1 MIYSAKLAAPV
12 KKAYGERCYG
22 TNIQKICEQLS
33 LDPEVSGME
42 ACVLCPK
49 DVAGIMRKKV
59 QLAIEDKNPDVCII
73 YIYNNE
79 KEADLVDTPFKK
91 QVKKTTPD
99 VVKDIVED
107 CMGNYLLSAKK
118 TVVSRD
124 AKVTKTINSKP
135 EDVQVTAGGLKGGLF
150 KNKAAAAKKDNQ
162 EVGDELKY
170 DVALDLWYKIDA
182 LGNQV
187 YINKKT
193 GKEMT
198 KMQVE
203 ARKTRIKQGSY
214 KLPKT
219 LPEGVRPDP
228 ADAENVEIP
237 DDLVVGDI
245 EDEED
250 DITVNLGEPKEP
262 EAPVV
267 EEPVKPN
274 LEERVESDFERNLKE
289 VSNFHDWG
297 LFKEAMSKDAAIRQL
312 LEENTTYQGVVQML
326 SVLDTE
332 IKTTYYDKG
341 LTSQQKFEKV
351 LEIGNKRSTLMAT
364 HNDILARKVLDVI
377 DAVTIGARRTVN
389 DLLDEHRKSMEQI
402 TVSKEGLFDETE
414 LHRLVD
420 MRSKAMCELLAL
432 VKSTIQLYQAMDLE
446 VSDVILDMD
455 KRLPSDNEYINEMVG
470 SAAEVLTP
478 TNSMELARTMM
489 RALQEK
495 REAFVLM
502 EEQVRKVIDSIR
514 ELFDRDEAIIQYQQ
528 HITQMLKAHR
538 VEDAV
543 IIDSVIKNILNVY
556 IGQRGSGLTA
566 TALTWSGCLARRRNT
581 LLIDLSN
588 ESKLGDYGEDVL
600 DLDEFMRQRID
611 RPLCVVAGTVPD
623 VEALSEL
630 ITELKTRLDYYA
642 HINVILDST
651 QLEYA
656 KVLAKESLTV
666 NYITNCTKDNMEEMG
681 NVYASVDVNNVAQ
694 KVLMVNPT
702 IDVLKVAEY
711 MNIDVTSTKCVSIPD
726 VPKIKSCG
734 VLQDKPYEYV
744 GVRTVF
750 EEAFK

>member
-1 MIYSAKLAAPV
+1 MIYTAKLAAPV

-59 QLAIEDKNPDVCII
+59 QLAIEDKNPDVCVI

-182 LGNQV
+182 LGNQI

-193 GKEMT
+193 SKEMT

-245 EDEED
+245 EDD
-250 DITVNLGEPKEP
+250 DIPVNLGEPKEP
-262 EAPVV
+262 ESPVV

-364 HNDILARKVLDVI
+364 HNDILARKVLSVI

-588 ESKLGDYGEDVL
+588 GSKLGDYGEDVV

-623 VEALSEL
+623 VEALTEL
-630 ITELKTRLDYYA
+630 ITELKTRLDYYT

>member
-150 KNKAAAAKKDNQ
+150 KNKAAAAK

-219 LPEGVRPDP
+219 LP
-228 ADAENVEIP
+228 DAENVEIP
-237 DDLVVGDI
+237 DDLV
-245 EDEED
+245 DEED
-250 DITVNLGEPKEP
+250 DIPVNLGEPKEP

-351 LEIGNKRSTLMAT
+351 LEIGNKRSILMAT

-420 MRSKAMCELLAL
+420 MRSKAICELLAL

-711 MNIDVTSTKCVSIPD
+711 MNIEVTSTKCVSIPD

>member
-250 DITVNLGEPKEP
+250 DIPVNLGEPKEP
-262 EAPVV
+262 EAPVA

-364 HNDILARKVLDVI
+364 RNDILARKVLDVI

-420 MRSKAMCELLAL
+420 MRSKAICELLAL

-588 ESKLGDYGEDVL
+588 ESKLGDYGEDVV

-623 VEALSEL
+623 VEALAEL

>member
-59 QLAIEDKNPDVCII
+59 QLAIEDKNPDVCVI

-250 DITVNLGEPKEP
+250 DIPVNLGEPKEP

>member
-1 MIYSAKLAAPV
+1 VIYTAKLAAPV

-59 QLAIEDKNPDVCII
+59 QLAIEDKNPDVCVI

-182 LGNQV
+182 LGNQI

-245 EDEED
+245 EDD
-250 DITVNLGEPKEP
+250 DIPVNLGEPKEP
-262 EAPVV
+262 ESPVV

-364 HNDILARKVLDVI
+364 HNDILARKVLSVI

-588 ESKLGDYGEDVL
+588 ESKLGDYGEDVV

-611 RPLCVVAGTVPD
+611 RPLCVVAGTVLD
-623 VEALSEL
+623 VEALTEL

-656 KVLAKESLTV
+656 KILAKESLTV

-711 MNIDVTSTKCVSIPD
+711 MNIDVTSTKCISIPD

>member
-150 KNKAAAAKKDNQ
+150 KNKATAAKKDNQ

-219 LPEGVRPDP
+219 LPEGV
-228 ADAENVEIP
+228 EIP

-250 DITVNLGEPKEP
+250 DIPVNLGEPKEP
-262 EAPVV
+262 EAPVA

-420 MRSKAMCELLAL
+420 MRSKAICELLAL

-588 ESKLGDYGEDVL
+588 ESKLGDYGEDVV

-623 VEALSEL
+623 VEALAEL

>member
-250 DITVNLGEPKEP
+250 DIPVNLGEPKEP

>member
-250 DITVNLGEPKEP
+250 DIPVNLGEPKEP

-351 LEIGNKRSTLMAT
+351 LEIGNKRSILMAT

-656 KVLAKESLTV
+656 KVLAKESLTI

>member
-364 HNDILARKVLDVI
+364 NNDILARKVLDVI

>member
-250 DITVNLGEPKEP
+250 DIPVNLGEPKEP

-420 MRSKAMCELLAL
+420 MRSKAICELLAL

-734 VLQDKPYEYV
+734 VMQDKPYEYV

>member
-150 KNKAAAAKKDNQ
+150 KNKAAAAK

-250 DITVNLGEPKEP
+250 DIPVNLGEPKEP
-262 EAPVV
+262 EAPVA

-351 LEIGNKRSTLMAT
+351 LEIGNKRSILMAT

-432 VKSTIQLYQAMDLE
+432 AKSTIQLYQAMDLE

>member
-198 KMQVE
+198 RMQVE

-250 DITVNLGEPKEP
+250 DIPVNLGEPKEP

-566 TALTWSGCLARRRNT
+566 TALTWSGCLARRRNA

-588 ESKLGDYGEDVL
+588 ESKLGDYGEDVV

>member
-219 LPEGVRPDP
+219 LPEGV
-228 ADAENVEIP
+228 EIP

-250 DITVNLGEPKEP
+250 DIPVNLGEPKEP
-262 EAPVV
+262 EAPVA

-420 MRSKAMCELLAL
+420 MRSKAICELLAL

-455 KRLPSDNEYINEMVG
+455 KRLPSDNEYVNEMVG

-588 ESKLGDYGEDVL
+588 ESKLGDYGEDVI

>member
-250 DITVNLGEPKEP
+250 DIPVNLGEPKEP

-420 MRSKAMCELLAL
+420 TRSKAMCELLAL

-566 TALTWSGCLARRRNT
+566 TTLTWSGCLARRRNT

>member
-1 MIYSAKLAAPV
+1 MIYTAKLAAPV

-59 QLAIEDKNPDVCII
+59 QLAIEDKNPDVCVI

-182 LGNQV
+182 LGNQI

-245 EDEED
+245 EDD
-250 DITVNLGEPKEP
+250 DIPVNLGEPKEP
-262 EAPVV
+262 EPPVV

-364 HNDILARKVLDVI
+364 HNDILARKVLSVI

-588 ESKLGDYGEDVL
+588 ESKLGDYGEDVV

-623 VEALSEL
+623 VEALTEL

>member
-250 DITVNLGEPKEP
+250 DIPVNLGEPKEP

-420 MRSKAMCELLAL
+420 MRSKAICELLAL

-656 KVLAKESLTV
+656 NVLAKESLTV

>member
-250 DITVNLGEPKEP
+250 DIPVNLGEPKEP

-351 LEIGNKRSTLMAT
+351 LEIGNKRSILMAT

-420 MRSKAMCELLAL
+420 MRSKAMYELLAL

>member
-150 KNKAAAAKKDNQ
+150 KNKAAAAKKDKQ

-250 DITVNLGEPKEP
+250 DIPVNLGEPKEP

-588 ESKLGDYGEDVL
+588 ESKLGDYGEDVV

-702 IDVLKVAEY
+702 IDVLKVTEY
-711 MNIDVTSTKCVSIPD
+711 MNVDVTSTKCVSIPD

>member
-250 DITVNLGEPKEP
+250 DIPVNLGEPKEP

-267 EEPVKPN
+267 EEPIKPN

-588 ESKLGDYGEDVL
+588 ESKLGDYGEDVI

-642 HINVILDST
+642 HINVILEST

>member
-250 DITVNLGEPKEP
+250 DIPVNLGEPKEP

-267 EEPVKPN
+267 EEPVEPN

-478 TNSMELARTMM
+478 TNSME
-489 RALQEK
+489 
-495 REAFVLM
+495 
-502 EEQVRKVIDSIR
+502 
-514 ELFDRDEAIIQYQQ
+514 
-528 HITQMLKAHR
+528 
-538 VEDAV
+538 
-543 IIDSVIKNILNVY
+543 
-556 IGQRGSGLTA
+556 
-566 TALTWSGCLARRRNT
+566 
-581 LLIDLSN
+581 
-588 ESKLGDYGEDVL
+588 
-600 DLDEFMRQRID
+600 
-611 RPLCVVAGTVPD
+611 
-623 VEALSEL
+623 
-630 ITELKTRLDYYA
+630 
-642 HINVILDST
+642 
-651 QLEYA
+651 
-656 KVLAKESLTV
+656 
-666 NYITNCTKDNMEEMG
+666 
-681 NVYASVDVNNVAQ
+681 
-694 KVLMVNPT
+694 
-702 IDVLKVAEY
+702 
-711 MNIDVTSTKCVSIPD
+711 
-726 VPKIKSCG
+726 
-734 VLQDKPYEYV
+734 
-744 GVRTVF
+744 
-750 EEAFK
+750 

>member
-1 MIYSAKLAAPV
+1 MIYTAKLAAPV

-59 QLAIEDKNPDVCII
+59 QLAIEDKNPDVCVI

-182 LGNQV
+182 LGNQI

-245 EDEED
+245 EDD
-250 DITVNLGEPKEP
+250 DIPVNLGEPKEP
-262 EAPVV
+262 ESPVV

-364 HNDILARKVLDVI
+364 HNDILARKVLNVI

-588 ESKLGDYGEDVL
+588 ESKLGDYGEDVV

-623 VEALSEL
+623 VEALTEL

-711 MNIDVTSTKCVSIPD
+711 MNIDVTSTKCISIPD

>member
-237 DDLVVGDI
+237 DDLVAGDI

-250 DITVNLGEPKEP
+250 DIPVNLGEPKEP

-420 MRSKAMCELLAL
+420 MRGKAMCELLAL

-588 ESKLGDYGEDVL
+588 ESKLGDYGEDVI

>member
-150 KNKAAAAKKDNQ
+150 KNKAATVKKDNQ

-250 DITVNLGEPKEP
+250 DIPVNLGEPKEP

-364 HNDILARKVLDVI
+364 HNDILARKVLAVI

-566 TALTWSGCLARRRNT
+566 TVLTWSGCLARRRNT

-588 ESKLGDYGEDVL
+588 ESKLGDYGEDVV

>member
-250 DITVNLGEPKEP
+250 DIPVNLGEPKEP

-332 IKTTYYDKG
+332 IKNTYYDKG

>member
-250 DITVNLGEPKEP
+250 DIPVNLREPKEP

-642 HINVILDST
+642 HINMILDST

>member
-250 DITVNLGEPKEP
+250 DIPVNLGEPKEP

-566 TALTWSGCLARRRNT
+566 TTLTWSGCLARRRNT

-588 ESKLGDYGEDVL
+588 GSKLGDYGEDVV

-611 RPLCVVAGTVPD
+611 RPLCIVAGTVPD

-711 MNIDVTSTKCVSIPD
+711 MNVDVTSTKCVSIPD

>member
-162 EVGDELKY
+162 GVGDELKY

-250 DITVNLGEPKEP
+250 DIPVNLGEPKEP

-588 ESKLGDYGEDVL
+588 ESKLGDYGEDVV

>member
-250 DITVNLGEPKEP
+250 DIPVNLGEPKEP

-297 LFKEAMSKDAAIRQL
+297 LYKEAMSKDAAIRQL

-588 ESKLGDYGEDVL
+588 ESKLGDYGEDVV

>member
-250 DITVNLGEPKEP
+250 DIPVNLGEPKEP

-611 RPLCVVAGTVPD
+611 RPLCIVAGTVPD

-651 QLEYA
+651 QLECA

>member
-219 LPEGVRPDP
+219 LPEGV
-228 ADAENVEIP
+228 EIP

-245 EDEED
+245 ED
-250 DITVNLGEPKEP
+250 IPVNLGEPKEP
-262 EAPVV
+262 EAPVA

-326 SVLDTE
+326 SILDTE

>member
-237 DDLVVGDI
+237 DDLVVEDI

-250 DITVNLGEPKEP
+250 DIPVNLGEPKEP

-351 LEIGNKRSTLMAT
+351 LEIGNKRSILMAT

-588 ESKLGDYGEDVL
+588 ESKLGDYGEDVV

>member
-59 QLAIEDKNPDVCII
+59 QLAIEDKNPDVCVI

-250 DITVNLGEPKEP
+250 DIPVNLGEPKEP

-351 LEIGNKRSTLMAT
+351 LEIGNKRSILMAT

>member
-1 MIYSAKLAAPV
+1 MIYTAKLAAPV

-91 QVKKTTPD
+91 QVKKITPD

-124 AKVTKTINSKP
+124 AKVTKTISSKP

-237 DDLVVGDI
+237 DDLVIGDI

-250 DITVNLGEPKEP
+250 DIPVNLGEPKEP
-262 EAPVV
+262 ESPAV
-267 EEPVKPN
+267 EEHVKPN

-455 KRLPSDNEYINEMVG
+455 KKLPSDNEYINEMVG

-734 VLQDKPYEYV
+734 VLQDKPYEYA

>member
-250 DITVNLGEPKEP
+250 DIPVNLGEPKEP

-351 LEIGNKRSTLMAT
+351 LEIGNKRSILMAT

-711 MNIDVTSTKCVSIPD
+711 MSIDVTSTKCVSIPD

>member
-250 DITVNLGEPKEP
+250 DIPVNLGEPKEP

-588 ESKLGDYGEDVL
+588 ESKLGDYGEDIL

-702 IDVLKVAEY
+702 IDVLKVAGY

>member
-1 MIYSAKLAAPV
+1 VIYSAKLAAPV

-250 DITVNLGEPKEP
+250 DIPVNLGEPKEP

-351 LEIGNKRSTLMAT
+351 LEIGNKRSILMAT

-734 VLQDKPYEYV
+734 VSQDKPYEYV

>member
-250 DITVNLGEPKEP
+250 DIPVNLREPKEP

-514 ELFDRDEAIIQYQQ
+514 GLFDRDEAIIQYQQ

>member
-351 LEIGNKRSTLMAT
+351 LEIGNKRSILMAT

-726 VPKIKSCG
+726 VQKIKSCG

>member
-1 MIYSAKLAAPV
+1 MIYTAKLAAPV

-59 QLAIEDKNPDVCII
+59 QLAIEDKNPDVCVI

-170 DVALDLWYKIDA
+170 DVALDLWYKIDT
-182 LGNQV
+182 LGNQI

-245 EDEED
+245 EDD
-250 DITVNLGEPKEP
+250 DIPVNLGEPKEP
-262 EAPVV
+262 ESPVV

-364 HNDILARKVLDVI
+364 HNDILARKVLNVI

-528 HITQMLKAHR
+528 HITRMLKAHR

-588 ESKLGDYGEDVL
+588 ESKLGDYGEDVV

-623 VEALSEL
+623 VEALTEL

-656 KVLAKESLTV
+656 KILAKESLTV

-711 MNIDVTSTKCVSIPD
+711 MNIDVTSTKCISIPD

>member
-219 LPEGVRPDP
+219 LPEGVRQDP

-250 DITVNLGEPKEP
+250 DIPVNLGEPKEP

-420 MRSKAMCELLAL
+420 MRSKAICELLAL

-489 RALQEK
+489 RALQDK

-588 ESKLGDYGEDVL
+588 ESKLRDYGEDVV

-623 VEALSEL
+623 VEALAEL